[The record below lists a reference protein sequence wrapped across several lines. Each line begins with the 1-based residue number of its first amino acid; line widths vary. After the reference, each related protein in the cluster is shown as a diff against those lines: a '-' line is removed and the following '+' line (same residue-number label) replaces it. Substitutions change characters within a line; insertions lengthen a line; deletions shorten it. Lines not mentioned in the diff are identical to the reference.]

1 MREGACKRMV
11 AGGRVCL
18 LCRIAEVWMRVRPDG
33 EDTTCICAAVACA
46 DSNALLPTPRRQYMS
61 SKFRLKALVVAL
73 SLATATL
80 ACAASPSAGHSN
92 AAVVAHATA
101 LHLGDT
107 VVGPVA
113 LTQPLRVA
121 VSLKLRNEASLQAFI
136 ANPNHPNLTPAQFTA
151 KYGPSEADANAVAAW
166 LKQQGFSDIS
176 ISPNRVLV
184 SATASAGAV
193 QSAFHTNMARVR
205 THDGRNAFANTSNAS
220 VPASLHGV
228 SGVIGLQSVHVPHR
242 MKGKP
247 GGGGGSIIGHN
258 PVQFPTIYGGA
269 GLPTAAGVTVGIISN
284 GDLRQ
289 TIADLNTFTSQ
300 NGLATVTTQ
309 VVNTDGTGT
318 DTSGTSEWDLDS
330 QDIVG
335 MAGGQV
341 GKIVF
346 YNIPTLLNTS
356 MVDDFNTVVSANA
369 AKVIN
374 VSLGECE
381 TSAEGDGSAAAA
393 DAIFQ
398 QADAQGQT
406 FSASSGDSGSN
417 ECGRGGPRGTTPSWP
432 ASSPYVVA
440 VGGTTLNATT
450 TTWQGETVWS
460 GTGGSPSTFEPM
472 PSWQV
477 GVGQNAGHSTRGLP
491 DIAFDADPNS
501 GAKIIVNGSLQQW
514 GGTSLSSPLFVG
526 FWARMIA
533 AKGTGIGFAAPK
545 LYALPSTA
553 FHDVTSGSN
562 GGETATTGWDY
573 TTGFGSIIMNKA
585 STSL

>member
-1 MREGACKRMV
+1 
-11 AGGRVCL
+11 
-18 LCRIAEVWMRVRPDG
+18 
-33 EDTTCICAAVACA
+33 
-46 DSNALLPTPRRQYMS
+46 MS
-61 SKFRLKALVVAL
+61 SKFRLKSLVAGL
-73 SLATATL
+73 GLTAATL
-80 ACAASPSAGHSN
+80 ACAAAPGASTVA
-92 AAVVAHATA
+92 AHATA
-101 LHLGDT
+101 LHPGDT
-107 VVGPVA
+107 VVGPVS
-113 LTQPLRVA
+113 LTRPLRVA
-121 VSLKLRNEASLQAFI
+121 ISLKLRNEASLQAFI
-136 ANPNHPNLTPAQFTA
+136 ANPNHTNLTPAQFTA
-151 KYGPSEADANAVAAW
+151 EYGPSKADANAVAAW
-166 LKQQGFSDIS
+166 LKQHGFSNIS

-184 SATASAGAV
+184 SATASAGSV
-193 QSAFHTNMARVR
+193 QSAFHTNMVRVR
-205 THDGRNAFANTSNAS
+205 THDGRSAFANTSNAS

-242 MKGKP
+242 VKGKP
-247 GGGGGSIIGHN
+247 PRGGGGSIIGHD
-258 PVQFPTIYGGA
+258 PVQFPAIYGGA
-269 GLPTAAGVTVGIISN
+269 SLPTAAGVTVGIISN

-309 VVNTDGTGT
+309 IVNTDGTGT

-346 YNIPTLLNTS
+346 YDIPTLLNTS

-381 TSAEGDGSAAAA
+381 TSARSDGSAAAA

-406 FSASSGDSGSN
+406 FSVSTGDAGSN
-417 ECGRGGPRGTTPSWP
+417 ECGGSPHGTTPSWP

-450 TTWQGETVWS
+450 TAWQGETVWAD
-460 GTGGSPSTFEPM
+460 TGGSASTFEPI

-477 GVGQNAGHSTRGLP
+477 GVGQNAGSRYRGLP
-491 DIAFDADPNS
+491 DIAYDADPNS
-501 GAKIIVNGSLQQW
+501 GAIIVVNGGLQQW

-545 LYALPSTA
+545 LYQLPASA

-562 GGETATTGWDY
+562 GGESAAPGWEY
-573 TTGFGSIIMNKA
+573 TTGFGSIIMNQAA
-585 STSL
+585 SSL